1 MIWVYFM
8 IIHLF
13 YALNLLLLFSCLL
26 VFRLKTGERRF
37 SLSLVQALLGLLLL
51 AGEYIY
57 LAYHP
62 EPYVVPVVLFSES
75 VFALIWFNMAHRLR
89 RATVATAHESRLS
102 SYIEIFIGTVVVG
115 LACYCLACRPVVQVA
130 NEILTFD
137 LYGPVYFYSIFI
149 LIAMLFGAWRLE
161 QFWRALTPAHRWEYK
176 FLIVGSF
183 LVCGTLCW
191 ATSFRLTYLR
201 FIPDHLFLLAALL
214 LLAWSLMVY
223 AVARHRLLNR
233 KMFVSRKV
241 VYSFV
246 APSIFAVYLFALGIV
261 TLVMRTFGLPLP
273 FVLRWLFL
281 ALGLVALGIFIC
293 SGKLR
298 RRVHFFIS
306 THFYVNKYEY
316 RDEWLALSLQLQGAL
331 TEADVVKA
339 LRQVLAESLY
349 TTNLIIWLG
358 DTEHGYRPV
367 FPHKNPNGKANEN
380 ALAPDDPLIQFLKAH
395 YYFYL
400 EDKEPDKVWKEIVV
414 KKKAFLD
421 NLNLVLLTPLF
432 IGDQLVGLIGIGP
445 EFTGGQYG
453 QDDFDLLTALGTQ
466 AASTLLAVRMAEKLA
481 HAREQEAWDRLSAF
495 VLHDVKNAATMLS
508 LVRDNAPDHIHDP
521 EFQQDMLEAVDDA
534 LKRMA
539 KVQNRLRT
547 LKGESTPIWKELELC
562 GFLKDRCQQ
571 LGKKLGTLKISPD
584 CRGEIQIHTDPELLF
599 SILENLLLNVLE
611 SGGDGM
617 KVQIRA
623 SKDDD
628 HGQAIIE
635 IIDNGP
641 GIPEEL
647 LPDAL
652 FEPFKTSKPKG
663 SGIGLW
669 QVRRLVASLKGSISA
684 ENVAEG
690 GARFVVRL
698 PLSASVG

>member
-1 MIWVYFM
+1 MV
-8 IIHLF
+8 IHLF
-13 YALNLLLLFSCLL
+13 YTLNLLLLFSCLL

-37 SLSLVQALLGLLLL
+37 SLSLVQALLGLPLL

-57 LAYHP
+57 LAYHLG
-62 EPYVVPVVLFSES
+62 PYVVPAVLFSES
-75 VFALIWFNMAHRLR
+75 VFALIWFNMAHRLHG
-89 RATVATAHESRLS
+89 ATVATNTESRLS
-102 SYIEIFIGTVVVG
+102 SYIEISIGTVVVG
-115 LACYCLACRPVVQVA
+115 LACYCLAWRPVVQVA
-130 NEILTFD
+130 DEILTFD
-137 LYGPVYFYSIFI
+137 PYGPVYFYSIFI
-149 LIAMLFGAWRLE
+149 LIAMLFAAWRLE
-161 QFWRALTPAHRWEYK
+161 QFWHALTLAHRWEYK
-176 FLIVGSF
+176 FLVVGSF
-183 LVCGTLCW
+183 LVCGALGW
-191 ATSFRLTYLR
+191 ATSYRLTYLR
-201 FIPDHLFLLAALL
+201 LVPNHLFLLAALL
-214 LLAWSLMVY
+214 LLAWSLMCY

-246 APSIFAVYLFALGIV
+246 APSIFAVYLFGLGIV
-261 TLVMRTFGLPLP
+261 SLVMRTFGLPLP

-281 ALGLVALGIFIC
+281 ALGLVALGLFTC

-316 RDEWLALSLQLQGAL
+316 RDEWLALSRQLQGAL

-358 DTEHGYRPV
+358 DTEYGYRPI
-367 FPHKNPNGKANEN
+367 FSHGNPNSKANEN
-380 ALAPDDPLIQFLKAH
+380 ALTPDDPLVRFLKTH
-395 YYFYL
+395 TYFYL
-400 EDKEPDKVWKEIVV
+400 EEREPDKAWEEIAV
-414 KKKAFLD
+414 KKKVFLD

-432 IGDQLVGLIGIGP
+432 IGDQLVGLIGLGP
-445 EFTGGQYG
+445 EFTDGRYG
-453 QDDFDLLTALGTQ
+453 RDDFDLLTALGTQ
-466 AASTLLAVRMAEKLA
+466 AASALLAVRMAEKLA

-521 EFQQDMLEAVDDA
+521 EFQQDMLKAVDDA
-534 LKRMA
+534 LGRMA
-539 KVQNRLRT
+539 KVQDRLSM
-547 LKGESTPIWKELELC
+547 LKGEVTPVWQDLELC
-562 GFLKDRCQQ
+562 RFLEDRCQQ
-571 LGKKLGTLKISPD
+571 MGKKLGTLKID
-584 CRGEIQIHTDPELLF
+584 LECRGRIQVHTDPELLF

-611 SGGDGM
+611 AGGDGM
-617 KVQIRA
+617 EVKIRA

-628 HGQAIIE
+628 HGQAIID

-669 QVRRLVASLKGSISA
+669 QVRRIVTSLKGSISA

-690 GARFVVRL
+690 GARFLVKL
-698 PLSASVG
+698 PLSASVGKFYRK